1 MRKVIAVAAIAAVG
15 VVGYVTPAQ
24 AADPATVVV
33 TGGSSAVYNITP
45 AALVATTNYAGSVL
59 FKANDVTI
67 TGCEKVATTTV
78 APFTAKCSWTTGKSG
93 PQPVTAVFTPTDTTV
108 AAVTS
113 APLTVKVG
121 APVQGDYVS
130 PISIYVDTVLA
141 SGSTGVLAPRFS
153 ACAVQS
159 EYLLGQTIVF
169 RVYANYADLGGATL
183 DSSNTAKAY
192 IEVTGVKDPIQL
204 SYGNHSGTAFWTGV
218 LKTGT
223 GVGQYSTLGIIN
235 YKVTM
240 VAKDITVGKVLAS
253 KRVAKTVDGKTTYE
267 WVSYYRTKKLLFPIK
282 GATGT
287 FTPNWAAATSLLTL
301 YAPPATK

>member
-1 MRKVIAVAAIAAVG
+1 MKKIITGAAVVALG
-15 VVGYVTPAQ
+15 VVGFITPAQ
-24 AADPATVVV
+24 AADPATVTV
-33 TGGSSAVYNITP
+33 TGGKEAVVNLTP
-45 AALVATTNYAGSVL
+45 AALVATSNYAGSVA
-59 FKANDVTI
+59 FKAEGVAI
-67 TGCEKVATTTV
+67 VGCEKVATTTV
-78 APFTAKCSWTTGKSG
+78 APFVAKCSWLATKAVPTNI
-93 PQPVTAVFTPTDTTV
+93 TAVFTPTDSAI

-113 APLTVKVG
+113 AVNVVKVG
-121 APVQGDYVS
+121 SPTQGDYVS

-153 ACAVQS
+153 ACAIQS

-169 RVYANYADLGGATL
+169 RVFANNADLGGKTM
-183 DSSNTAKAY
+183 DSSNTAKAF

-204 SYGNHSGTAFWTGV
+204 SYGNHSGISFWTGV

-223 GVGQYSTLGIIN
+223 AAGQYSTLGVIN
-235 YKVTM
+235 YKITM

-267 WVSYYRTKKLLFPIK
+267 WVSYYRDKKLLFPLK

-287 FTPNWAAATSLLTL
+287 YTPNWTTTSLLTL
-301 YAPPATK
+301 YAPKA